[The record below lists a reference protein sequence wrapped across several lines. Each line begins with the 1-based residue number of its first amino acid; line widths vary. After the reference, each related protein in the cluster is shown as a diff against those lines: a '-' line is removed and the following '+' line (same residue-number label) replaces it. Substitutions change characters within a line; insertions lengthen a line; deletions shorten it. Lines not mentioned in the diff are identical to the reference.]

1 VRAQAGFFGYVI
13 LYALAGFGEG
23 EAEPEIRIKFAE
35 EATEIAHS
43 IEGEN
48 HGKGH
53 HFRHYLTRW

>member
-1 VRAQAGFFGYVI
+1 VI
-13 LYALAGFGEG
+13 LYTLSGFKKG
-23 EAEPEIRIKFAE
+23 EAESEIRIKSAE

-43 IEGEN
+43 IEGES

>member
-1 VRAQAGFFGYVI
+1 VI
-13 LYALAGFGEG
+13 LYALSGFKKG
-23 EAEPEIRIKFAE
+23 EAELEIRMKPAE

-48 HGKGH
+48 NGKGH